1 MEYIPEEKKWVKP
14 VVYILVV
21 VLIIL
26 VFLWHNSFSLMLR
39 VNGLSRDGVRYIAE
53 LDESR
58 SIGSKGEK
66 IFQTTTKDGELALGV
81 AQKNKL
87 GIWRIQ
93 LLEVTT
99 QEDRFI
105 NMIMVESS
113 AIRKYESKDGGW
125 ENGWHFVYCGDD
137 AIDLVVLHEEQ
148 LPENTAVKI
157 WQANEFYLIYLV
169 TYGDR
174 NNSFDVHAAL
184 EENGCVKPL
193 S

>member
-1 MEYIPEEKKWVKP
+1 MMKEKKWLKP
-14 VVYILVV
+14 VVYILVA

-39 VNGLSRDGVRYIAE
+39 VNGLNAGKRDLTCLME

-81 AQKNKL
+81 ATKNKL

-93 LLEVTT
+93 LLKVTT
-99 QEDRFI
+99 QESRFI
-105 NMIMVESS
+105 GMTWFESS
-113 AIRKYESKDGGW
+113 DIRQFENKDGGR
-125 ENGWHFVYCGDD
+125 EKGWHFVYCGDD
-137 AIDLVVLHEEQ
+137 AIDLVQLHEEQ

-157 WQANEFYLIYLV
+157 RQANEFYLIYLV
-169 TYGDR
+169 TYGEDPDY
-174 NNSFDVHAAL
+174 SFDVHGAL